1 MQKDIYLLRGV
12 DTETYQEFSN
22 RIIALGKEA
31 ASFPNVVT
39 IKVVYTT
46 GPPPA
51 ISIIPFKR
59 KKIAAFSIQHTTGL
73 PVHGMVSAK
82 GFSGGYTAEEAIPVA
97 YEKSWNDLTPTPGIC
112 LLTLFRKKKDISYT
126 TFLDRWHNSHT
137 PLSLKI
143 HPLWNYN
150 RNVAKTKLTTDT
162 ADWDGIV
169 EEQFKTNADL
179 LNPIK
184 FFGNPLIMLYRM
196 WQVYSD
202 TKSFLDYKTI
212 EPYFATELYIKSNS
226 SQNHLSTFL

>member
-1 MQKDIYLLRGV
+1 MQKDIYLIRGV

-22 RIIALGKEA
+22 RIMALGKEV
-31 ASFPNVVT
+31 ASLPNVAT
-39 IKVVYTT
+39 IKVAYTPA
-46 GPPPA
+46 PPPA

-73 PVHGMVSAK
+73 PVHSMVSAK
-82 GFSGGYTAEEAIPVA
+82 GFSGGYTVEEAIPVA
-97 YEKSWNDLTPTPGIC
+97 YEKSWDDLTPTPGIC
-112 LLTLFRKKKDISYT
+112 LLTLFKKRKDISHAA
-126 TFLDRWHNSHT
+126 FLDRWHNSHT

-150 RNVAKTKLTTDT
+150 RNVTGEKLTNDT
-162 ADWDGIV
+162 VDWDGIV
-169 EEQFKTNADL
+169 EEQFKTKADL

-184 FFGNPLIMLYRM
+184 FFGQPLIMPYRM

-212 EPYFATELYIKSNS
+212 EPYFASELYIKSNPS
-226 SQNHLSTFL
+226 LSHLNTFL